1 MEAVLVSHSL
11 CSSGLVALWPVAI
24 VRPRTKA
31 LPCDRAMN
39 TPISIAHHWAPIEP
53 I

>member
-1 MEAVLVSHSL
+1 MEAVLVTHSL
-11 CSSGLVALWPVAI
+11 CSSGLVALWHAAI

-31 LPCDRAMN
+31 LPCYRAMN
-39 TPISIAHHWAPIEP
+39 TPISTANHGASIEP